1 MSQVAR
7 TYELLL
13 VYKPFIDLVDV
24 EQMVTRQYAHS
35 VTLDKHLE
43 ADRAFSLGFDPWWQ
57 LLLLRSR
64 RIWYPLIRSQDGLP
78 V

>member
-1 MSQVAR
+1 MNQVAG

-13 VYKPFIDLVDV
+13 VYQPFIDLVDV
-24 EQMVTRQYAHS
+24 EQMVTRQYAHP

-43 ADRAFSLGFDPWWQ
+43 TDRAFGLGLNPWWQ

-64 RIWYPLIRSQDGLP
+64 RIWCPLIRSQDGLP

>member
-1 MSQVAR
+1 MNQVAG

-13 VYKPFIDLVDV
+13 VYQPFIDLVDV
-24 EQMVTRQYAHS
+24 EQMVTRQYAHP

-43 ADRAFSLGFDPWWQ
+43 TDRAFSLGFDPWWQ
-57 LLLLRSR
+57 LLLLRSGRILCLLILSR
-64 RIWYPLIRSQDGLP
+64 RWLS